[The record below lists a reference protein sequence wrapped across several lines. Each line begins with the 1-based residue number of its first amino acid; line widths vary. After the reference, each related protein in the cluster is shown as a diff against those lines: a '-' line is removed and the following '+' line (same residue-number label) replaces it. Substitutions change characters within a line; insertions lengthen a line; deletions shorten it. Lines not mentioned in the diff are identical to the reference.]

1 MVLGPRYLGELAVCS
16 LFSLLLLLLLLYYY
30 YHDYSYYYCCL
41 CTTTIMTTTTIAA
54 AIITNIII
62 ISYYYYFTSR
72 ICMLSQLVDVS
83 LLFLSL
89 PLFLSFFVSI
99 FLFFSLSVTFP
110 ICKRPV
116 LMVRR
121 DNELS
126 PPEGVASSPRSVAS
140 LGQQSTSS
148 SGSVGGPLM
157 SGPITT
163 RGGVSSTGYNDTI
176 TLNASSSYASFT
188 LNPGELSLPEF
199 DFFPTSTWDMMGG
212 PDNGNP
218 HTPWGERPDSR
229 QSLTP
234 VSTPTPRPPSVPGYS
249 PACPSPLNPYSVA
262 TQPSPAAATT
272 PFVNNFP
279 FSPIQEQSANSSFL
293 EEPKNNKE
301 GVMDGENGT
310 SASGSGGA
318 GGGGNAGPS
327 QESGRL
333 RNLLTK
339 RASTSEE
346 GEFSEETEAR
356 NKNRILKGL
365 LNQEEEEEASRPASR
380 VLAGRL
386 PSSDMNKPPTNNNN
400 MLLKVSRLL
409 VLRISK
415 FVYSPNGD
423 QWFKK

>member
-1 MVLGPRYLGELAVCS
+1 MVLGPRASGSWPFAFLDACS
-16 LFSLLLLLLLLYYY
+16 RNLF
-30 YHDYSYYYCCL
+30 YCQ
-41 CTTTIMTTTTIAA
+41 
-54 AIITNIII
+54 
-62 ISYYYYFTSR
+62 Y
-72 ICMLSQLVDVS
+72 
-83 LLFLSL
+83 
-89 PLFLSFFVSI
+89 
-99 FLFFSLSVTFP
+99 LFFFFF
-110 ICKRPV
+110 KRPV

-157 SGPITT
+157 SGPFTG
-163 RGGVSSTGYNDTI
+163 RGGVSSTGFNDTI

-199 DFFPTSTWDMMGG
+199 DFFPSSTWDMMGG

-262 TQPSPAAATT
+262 TQPSPAAAT
-272 PFVNNFP
+272 PFANNFP

-293 EEPKNNKE
+293 EEQKDKE
-301 GVMDGENGT
+301 GIVDGENC
-310 SASGSGGA
+310 GS
-318 GGGGNAGPS
+318 GPS
-327 QESGRL
+327 QDSGRL

-339 RASTSEE
+339 RTSTSEE
-346 GEFSEETEAR
+346 SEYSEDSEAR

-365 LNQEEEEEASRPASR
+365 LNQDEEEETSRPASR
-380 VLAGRL
+380 SLSGRL
-386 PSSDMNKPPTNNNN
+386 PSSDMNKTPTNNNN
-400 MLLKVSRLL
+400 MLLKVSGFCFEYCQVCLFSKCGSVVFKTYKYTFPYIILRPQVDQVFTRL
-409 VLRISK
+409 
-415 FVYSPNGD
+415 SPY
-423 QWFKK
+423 FCTECIHLI